1 VVSVGPNGHA
11 TQHAFRKTGLQLA
24 YRGGIADTKIA
35 TDASIT
41 ESVMLDHYVD
51 EELLLKSN
59 RTFDRIVSSLP
70 AEVAERYG
78 YCPGQE
84 GTGMDALV
92 KAAID
97 RQDWD
102 GATELITRIKKNGH
116 RGQ

>member
-1 VVSVGPNGHA
+1 MAETAERDDS
-11 TQHAFRKTGLQLA
+11 
-24 YRGGIADTKIA
+24 II
-35 TDASIT
+35 IT
-41 ESVMLDHYVD
+41 ESVMHGHHVDEMD

-116 RGQ
+116 P